1 MAIISGHHLF
11 CNADKY
17 KRLLVARRRC
27 LPIVQHYYS
36 SGYPKYFRYAERM
49 LNCSPELNLRI
60 FTNISLE
67 GVSTKIS
74 IENARWCHVRQCA
87 MCQLAKASKQR
98 AILFKAFANL
108 DLTQKS
114 YAFLTLTHRNR
125 PLNELRDS
133 LSEMTR
139 AWNKFAQRRT
149 FPVTGFLRS
158 MEVTMQRQRM
168 PDDKKKNTGFP
179 VRSPDGQLMSHPHF
193 HVLLEMEPSYFD
205 DMKKTEWWVKEWQ
218 SALGCD
224 YGPTVHIKKIR
235 PGSDGDFNKAILE
248 TVKYTVKPEDFGN
261 GEHSAEWLYG
271 ITEQLHGLRSLAV
284 GGSIAK
290 LCSQKTLNK
299 IQDTGNDGNE
309 QSQSGRLL
317 KLIWDDKAN
326 IWNVRDC

>member
-1 MAIISGHHLF
+1 LAIIPHHLF

-27 LPIVQHYYS
+27 LPIIQHYYS
-36 SGYPKYFRYAERM
+36 SEYPKYFRYAERM

-60 FTNISLE
+60 FTNITLE
-67 GVSTKIS
+67 GIEAKVS
-74 IENARWCHVRQCA
+74 IENAKWCHVRQCA

-98 AILFKAFANL
+98 AILFKAFAKL

-133 LSEMTR
+133 LSEMSR
-139 AWNKFAQRRT
+139 AWDKLSRRRT

-158 MEVTMQRQRM
+158 MEVTMQKQRM
-168 PDDKKKNTGFP
+168 PEDKKKNTGLP
-179 VRSPDGQLMSHPHF
+179 VRSPDGQLMAHPHF
-193 HVLLEMEPSYFD
+193 HILLEMEPGYFD
-205 DMKKTEWWVKEWQ
+205 NMKKTEWWVKEWQ

-224 YGPTVHIKKIR
+224 YGPTVYIRKIR

-248 TVKYTVKPEDFGN
+248 TVKYTVKPDDFGN

-290 LCSQKTLNK
+290 LCSQKSLDK
-299 IQDTGNDGNE
+299 IQDTGNDDNE
-309 QSQSGRLL
+309 EFQSGRLL
-317 KLIWDDKAN
+317 KLTWDDTAN
-326 IWNVRDC
+326 IWKVTDC

>member
-1 MAIISGHHLF
+1 MIFPHHFF

-17 KRLLVARRRC
+17 KRLLIARRRC

-36 SGYPKYFRYAERM
+36 SEYPKYFRYAERM

-60 FTNISLE
+60 TTNITLE
-67 GVSTKIS
+67 GVEGKVS
-74 IENARWCHVRQCA
+74 IENAQWCHVRQCA

-108 DLTQKS
+108 DLTQKN

-139 AWNKFAQRRT
+139 AWHKLSRRRT

-168 PDDKKKNTGFP
+168 PEDKKKNTGLP

-193 HVLLEMEPSYFD
+193 HVLLEMEPGYFD
-205 DMKKTEWWVKEWQ
+205 NMKKTEWWVKEWQ

-224 YGPTVHIKKIR
+224 YGPTVYIKKIR

-248 TVKYTVKPEDFGN
+248 TVKYTVKPDDFGN

-299 IQDTGNDGNE
+299 IQDTGNDDNE
-309 QSQSGRLL
+309 ESQSGRLI
-317 KLIWDDKAN
+317 KLTWDDTAN
-326 IWNVRDC
+326 IWKVRDC